1 MEGLA
6 GASSVIAVVS
16 VAVQLA
22 DGLQKLITFW
32 KEVQDA
38 PAEISSL
45 FEDLEALSLVLTQV
59 QSAAPDGSLDESTDM
74 ALENCKSKVLQ
85 LSTKVSKANLELGSQ
100 SRTRRKWAGFKIT
113 LKRPEIESLRR
124 SIEQAKSTLI
134 IAKLKSIE

>member
-32 KEVQDA
+32 KGVQDA
-38 PAEISSL
+38 PAEISFL

-59 QSAAPDGSLDESTDM
+59 QSTAPNGSLDESTNKV
-74 ALENCKSKVLQ
+74 LENCKTKVLQ

-100 SRTRRKWAGFKIT
+100 SRTKRKWAAFKIT
-113 LKRPEIESLRR
+113 LKKPEIESLRKF
-124 SIEQAKSTLI
+124 IEQAKSTLI